1 MSFVDRLERQMSS
14 MTAMMDK
21 TGIDM
26 DRFATRRRGLNLVAA
41 IRTCQGCSA
50 GDVCNEWLQRAPDQ
64 VAHVPAFCPNADR
77 FEQAKAD
84 QTASECRA
92 WFAGR

>member
-1 MSFVDRLERQMSS
+1 MR
-14 MTAMMDK
+14 AMMDK
-21 TGIDM
+21 TGVNM
-26 DRFATRRRGLNLVAA
+26 DRFATSRRGLDLVAA

-50 GDVCNEWLQRAPDQ
+50 GDVCNDWLQRAPAR
-64 VAHVPAFCPNADR
+64 VAHAPAFCPNGDR

-84 QTASECRA
+84 QTASECRV

>member
-1 MSFVDRLERQMSS
+1 MSFVDRLERKMSS
-14 MTAMMDK
+14 MRAMMDK
-21 TGIDM
+21 TGVNM
-26 DRFATRRRGLNLVAA
+26 DRFATSRRGLDLVAA

-50 GDVCNEWLQRAPDQ
+50 GDVCNDWLQRAPAR
-64 VAHVPAFCPNADR
+64 VAHAPAFCPNRDR

-84 QTASECRA
+84 QTASECRV